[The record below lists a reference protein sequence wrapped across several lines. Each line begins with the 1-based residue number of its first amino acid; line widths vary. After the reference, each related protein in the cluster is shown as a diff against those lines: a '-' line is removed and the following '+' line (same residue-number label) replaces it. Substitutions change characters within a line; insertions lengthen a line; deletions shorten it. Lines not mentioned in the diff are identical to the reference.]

1 MKKKLLLLVAI
12 VILLVGCKQEKFYL
26 EDVHYGNGVITDI
39 DKKELKS
46 LEKEKQSFAVFVY
59 LPGCSSCAEFK
70 KVLNEFVEEK
80 NIEVYSISITDVEG
94 TGVEKVEYAP
104 SLVLYN
110 EGKVVDLLDSASD
123 EDLPYFKEVT
133 SLTEWLEEYIY
144 LEK

>member
-1 MKKKLLLLVAI
+1 VKKKLLLLVAI

-39 DKKELKS
+39 DKKELKL
-46 LEKEKQSFAVFVY
+46 LEKEKENFVIFVY
-59 LPGCSSCAEFK
+59 LPGCSSCAEFRT
-70 KVLNEFVEEK
+70 VLTEFIEEK

-110 EGKVVDLLDSASD
+110 EGKVVDLLYSASD

>member
-39 DKKELKS
+39 DKKELKL

>member
-1 MKKKLLLLVAI
+1 MKNI
-12 VILLVGCKQEKFYL
+12 TILPADTYTVVNKTI
-26 EDVHYGNGVITDI
+26 ITDI
-39 DKKELKS
+39 DKKELKL

-110 EGKVVDLLDSASD
+110 KGKVVDLLDSASD
-123 EDLPYFKEVT
+123 EDLPYFKEAT

>member
-12 VILLVGCKQEKFYL
+12 VMLLVGCKQEKFYL
-26 EDVHYGNGVITDI
+26 EDEHYGNGVITDI
-39 DKKELKS
+39 DKKELES
-46 LEKEKQSFAVFVY
+46 LESKKENFAVFVY

-70 KVLNEFVEEK
+70 VVLNEFVEEK
-80 NIEVYSISITDVEG
+80 NLEVYSISITDVEG
-94 TGVEKVEYAP
+94 TGVEEVEYAP

-110 EGKVVDLLDSASD
+110 EGKVVDMLDSASD
-123 EDLPYFKEVT
+123 EDLPYFKEVS

>member
-26 EDVHYGNGVITDI
+26 EDEHYGNGVITDI
-39 DKKELKS
+39 DKKELKL

-80 NIEVYSISITDVEG
+80 NIEVYSISITNVEG

-110 EGKVVDLLDSASD
+110 EGKVVDMLDSASD

-133 SLTEWLEEYIY
+133 SLTEWLKEYIY

>member
-1 MKKKLLLLVAI
+1 VKKKLLLLVAI

-26 EDVHYGNGVITDI
+26 EDEHYGNGVITDI
-39 DKKELKS
+39 DKKELKL

>member
-39 DKKELKS
+39 NKKELKS

-110 EGKVVDLLDSASD
+110 EGKVVDLLDSASE

>member
-12 VILLVGCKQEKFYL
+12 VLLLVGCKQDKFYL
-26 EDVHYGNGVITDI
+26 EDEHYGNGVITDI
-39 DKKELKS
+39 DKKELKL
-46 LEKEKQSFAVFVY
+46 LEKEKESFAVFVY

-70 KVLNEFVEEK
+70 TVLTEFVEEK
-80 NIEVYSISITDVEG
+80 NIEFYSISIIDVEG

-123 EDLPYFKEVT
+123 EDLPHFKTVS

>member
-39 DKKELKS
+39 DKKELKL

-59 LPGCSSCAEFK
+59 LPGCSSCAEFRT
-70 KVLNEFVEEK
+70 VLTEFVEEK

-94 TGVEKVEYAP
+94 TGVGKVEYAP

>member
-26 EDVHYGNGVITDI
+26 EDEHYGNGVITDI
-39 DKKELKS
+39 NKKELKS

-80 NIEVYSISITDVEG
+80 NIEVYSISITNVEG

-110 EGKVVDLLDSASD
+110 EGKVVDMLDSASD

-133 SLTEWLEEYIY
+133 SLTEWLKEYIY

>member
-26 EDVHYGNGVITDI
+26 EDEHYGNGVITDI
-39 DKKELKS
+39 DKKELKL
-46 LEKEKQSFAVFVY
+46 LEKEKKSFAVFVY

>member
-26 EDVHYGNGVITDI
+26 EDEHYGNGVITDI
-39 DKKELKS
+39 NKKELKS

>member
-39 DKKELKS
+39 DKKELKL
-46 LEKEKQSFAVFVY
+46 LEKEKQNFAVFVY
-59 LPGCSSCAEFK
+59 LPGCSSCAEFRT
-70 KVLNEFVEEK
+70 VLTEFVEEK
-80 NIEVYSISITDVEG
+80 NIEVYSISITDVDG
-94 TGVEKVEYAP
+94 TGVDKVEYAP

-123 EDLPYFKEVT
+123 EDLPYFKEVS
-133 SLTEWLEEYIY
+133 SLKEWLEEYIY

>member
-39 DKKELKS
+39 DKKELKL
-46 LEKEKQSFAVFVY
+46 LEKEKENFVIFVY
-59 LPGCSSCAEFK
+59 LPGCSSCAEFRT
-70 KVLNEFVEEK
+70 VLTEFVEEK
-80 NIEVYSISITDVEG
+80 NIEVYSISITNVEG
-94 TGVEKVEYAP
+94 TGVGKVEYAP

>member
-26 EDVHYGNGVITDI
+26 EDEHYGNGVITDI
-39 DKKELKS
+39 NKKELKS
-46 LEKEKQSFAVFVY
+46 LEKEKVNFAVFVY

-80 NIEVYSISITDVEG
+80 NIEVYSISITDVED

>member
-26 EDVHYGNGVITDI
+26 EDEHYGNGVITDI
-39 DKKELKS
+39 NKKELKS
-46 LEKEKQSFAVFVY
+46 LEKEKQSFDVFVY

>member
-26 EDVHYGNGVITDI
+26 EDEHYGNGVITDI
-39 DKKELKS
+39 DKKELKT
-46 LEKEKQSFAVFVY
+46 LEKEKENFAVFVY
-59 LPGCSSCAEFK
+59 LPGCSSCAEFRT
-70 KVLNEFVEEK
+70 VLTEFVEEK
-80 NIEVYSISITDVEG
+80 NIEVYSISITNVEG

-110 EGKVVDLLDSASD
+110 KGKVVDMLDSASD
-123 EDLPYFKEVT
+123 EDLPYFKEVS
-133 SLTEWLEEYIY
+133 SLKEWLEEYIY

>member
-39 DKKELKS
+39 DKKELKL

-123 EDLPYFKEVT
+123 EDLPYFKEAT

>member
-39 DKKELKS
+39 DKKELKL

-59 LPGCSSCAEFK
+59 LPGCASCAEFK

>member
-39 DKKELKS
+39 DKKELKL
-46 LEKEKQSFAVFVY
+46 LEKEKKSFAVFVY

>member
-26 EDVHYGNGVITDI
+26 EDEHYGNGVITDI
-39 DKKELKS
+39 NKKELKS

-133 SLTEWLEEYIY
+133 SLTEWLKEYIY

>member
-39 DKKELKS
+39 NKKELKS

>member
-39 DKKELKS
+39 DKKELKL
-46 LEKEKQSFAVFVY
+46 LEKEKENFVIFVY
-59 LPGCSSCAEFK
+59 LPGCSSCAEFRT
-70 KVLNEFVEEK
+70 VLTEFIEEK